1 MLSLCLL
8 YIISILTQHNQN
20 KDGTVKVSDHSS
32 YAFQC
37 CAIYVH
43 CHAIKKI
50 NSKPFNEK
58 SQEHEN
64 VVEDQYISNLSRSHV
79 CLIHR
84 FWVICRSVARS
95 FIEFCMESSRWWT
108 TLATNMAAG
117 NQQNIW
123 SWLCDESAYFSLV
136 RQYICVQAHLLI
148 YLKRLDKENHK
159 EIYFFK
165 PNRFVSWCHGRWQFV
180 NSNCCIFKTKDV
192 MELVTSKNIYF

>member
-20 KDGTVKVSDHSS
+20 IDGTVKVSDHSS

-37 CAIYVH
+37 CAIYVYRSFSLSRH
-43 CHAIKKI
+43 KKI

-84 FWVICRSVARS
+84 FWVICRSVARN
-95 FIEFCMESSRWWT
+95 FIEFCMESPCWWT
-108 TLATNMAAG
+108 TLAAG
-117 NQQNIW
+117 NQQNFAMKALTFH
-123 SWLCDESAYFSLV
+123 SWDSTYV
-136 RQYICVQAHLLI
+136 YKHI
-148 YLKRLDKENHK
+148 
-159 EIYFFK
+159 
-165 PNRFVSWCHGRWQFV
+165 SWYTWNV
-180 NSNCCIFKTKDV
+180 
-192 MELVTSKNIYF
+192 